1 MVARELEA
9 DRGATSKSKMAAAK
23 LVQLAQYAYRA
34 GLPHLLASLFFV
46 QGLTY
51 LSQLFIAG
59 LMGPADFGV
68 VRSTEVTLS
77 IFTLIGAIGMPSIAV
92 KSIAEINNP
101 SLRGVLLGRLLK
113 MAAIAGFVTS
123 SLAAATASLWLPDPA
138 RPYFTALVWIIGIA
152 ALSRTCINYFQGIK
166 LFRLVSGL
174 NVTLSIL
181 SLVTLMTLV
190 ARYGLRGWVAGRY
203 AGELLFVC
211 GGVLMVRGSLRLTG
225 VLPPAYAYGRLLSL
239 GLPIA
244 FSLLVRTAL
253 DNAALLSLAHLKRP
267 AAEVGQYGLSAMIVT
282 GVLLVPASVV
292 NLAVPRLVERLQQS
306 RALAWEFCLRI
317 MRWIL
322 PVSLLGSLVL
332 MVTSPLLVL
341 VFGSEYRPAVRL
353 LRILCLSLPMRAMTI
368 LAGTMLLAND
378 KNYVTLLGNLTLL
391 ALASVLYA
399 SAIPAFGSS
408 GAAWVTVVVEGGSM
422 VFFVWASRRSV
433 CV

>member
-9 DRGATSKSKMAAAK
+9 DRGATSKSKMATAK
-23 LVQLAQYAYRA
+23 LVQLVQYAYRA

-211 GGVLMVRGSLRLTG
+211 GGVLMVRGSL
-225 VLPPAYAYGRLLSL
+225 
-239 GLPIA
+239 
-244 FSLLVRTAL
+244 
-253 DNAALLSLAHLKRP
+253 
-267 AAEVGQYGLSAMIVT
+267 
-282 GVLLVPASVV
+282 
-292 NLAVPRLVERLQQS
+292 
-306 RALAWEFCLRI
+306 
-317 MRWIL
+317 
-322 PVSLLGSLVL
+322 
-332 MVTSPLLVL
+332 
-341 VFGSEYRPAVRL
+341 
-353 LRILCLSLPMRAMTI
+353 
-368 LAGTMLLAND
+368 
-378 KNYVTLLGNLTLL
+378 
-391 ALASVLYA
+391 
-399 SAIPAFGSS
+399 
-408 GAAWVTVVVEGGSM
+408 
-422 VFFVWASRRSV
+422 
-433 CV
+433 